1 MVETMDR
8 QEMVRIIYV
17 ERRGPGPNSGEQ
29 ATFNR
34 QAKKEE

>member
-1 MVETMDR
+1 MVEAMDR
-8 QEMVRIIYV
+8 QEIVRIIYV